1 MTHHGG
7 APPGWYDDATG
18 SGTQRWWDGQRWTD
32 HLGPGLQQPAQYPQP
47 VWPGYYAPPARRRR
61 SRGIWVLPLVVAVVL
76 GGGTIWYYTF
86 GGPTPTE
93 WYQEGYDVGK
103 DKGIGE
109 SRFIE
114 TGSPEVEC
122 DMLLSGKIK
131 FNDSNNFR
139 ARELKRG
146 CVQAIKDKNE
156 AKRP

>member
-7 APPGWYDDATG
+7 VPPGWYDDASG

-32 HLGPGLQQPAQYPQP
+32 HYT
-47 VWPGYYAPPARRRR
+47 APPARRRR
-61 SRGIWVLPLVVAVVL
+61 SRTIWVLPLIVTVVL
-76 GGGTIWYYTF
+76 GGGSIWYYTF
-86 GGPTPTE
+86 GGPTHTE

-103 DKGIGE
+103 ERGIGE

-114 TGSPEVEC
+114 TGSPDTEC
-122 DMLLSGKIK
+122 DMLLLGKIK
-131 FNDSNNFR
+131 FNDRNTFR

-146 CVQAIKDKNE
+146 CVQAIKDKNA